1 MKVVAHQRAGSE
13 APLGNAKELAPR
25 TTSAEMSRDRSL
37 ES

>member
-13 APLGNAKELAPR
+13 AGLGNAKELAPR
-25 TTSAEMSRDRSL
+25 VTSAESGDRSL